1 MYAAKFLFGAL
12 NWISN
17 CTVEVILYLHLGS
30 HMKYNIK
37 VISNICI
44 CNIYSEHLKECDYQ

>member
-44 CNIYSEHLKECDYQ
+44 CNIYSEHLKEYDYQ